1 MAEAFAINAVGNGG
15 ILVDTVHH
23 SRRAAI
29 VNWLV
34 TRKDI
39 LVTANW
45 TDDMIEQMWRS
56 MRDERTYCIKVEI
69 HAVQGRDAN
78 VTEPTP

>member
-1 MAEAFAINAVGNGG
+1 MAQAYAVNEVGAGG
-15 ILVDTVHH
+15 ILVDTVHR

-56 MRDERTYCIKVEI
+56 MRGDRTYCIKVEI
-69 HAVQGRDAN
+69 RAAQGADAN
-78 VTEPTP
+78 VTETSP